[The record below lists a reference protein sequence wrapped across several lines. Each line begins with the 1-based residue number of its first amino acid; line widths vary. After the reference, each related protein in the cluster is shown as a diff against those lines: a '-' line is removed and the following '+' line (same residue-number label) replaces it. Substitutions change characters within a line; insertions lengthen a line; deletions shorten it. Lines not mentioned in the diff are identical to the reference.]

1 MSSKAKKT
9 ILIAVAAVCILV
21 CVGSGL
27 FLYQYYH
34 GVQVE
39 STLLERMKTGTAEIS
54 SAPAPSDQP
63 EQPEQPEQDSG
74 ETPEKSETDAA
85 PSEEEPLMKT
95 VRLPVDFAQLQAEAP
110 DIYAWLELPDT
121 GIDDPVLQR
130 AGADLFY
137 NSHNA
142 YGQYYMC
149 GAVFSQ
155 SAYNGRNF
163 DSPMT
168 VLYGHSTVL
177 GQPGAFMELNNYA
190 DEAYFDA
197 HREMRVYMPDGMYV
211 YRIFAACVHSNEHLL
226 YCHDFSDETQ
236 FDAFFSSLT
245 EDTSPDSHIDA
256 EALPQAGDKVLTLST
271 CYSANKNLRY
281 LVMGVL
287 EEFVPT
293 AEAAG
298 REAA

>member
-54 SAPAPSDQP
+54 SAPAPSD
-63 EQPEQPEQDSG
+63 QPEQPEQDSG

-155 SAYNGRNF
+155 SAYNGRDF

-245 EDTSPDSHIDA
+245 ENTSPDSHIDA

>member
-63 EQPEQPEQDSG
+63 EQPEQDSG
-74 ETPEKSETDAA
+74 ETPEESESDAA

-95 VRLPVDFAQLQAEAP
+95 VRLPVDFAQLQDEAP

-236 FDAFFSSLT
+236 FGAFFSSLT

>member
-1 MSSKAKKT
+1 M
-9 ILIAVAAVCILV
+9 
-21 CVGSGL
+21 
-27 FLYQYYH
+27 
-34 GVQVE
+34 QVE

-63 EQPEQPEQDSG
+63 EQPEQDPG
-74 ETPEKSETDAA
+74 ETPEESEADAA

-155 SAYNGRNF
+155 SAYNGRKF
-163 DSPMT
+163 ESPMT

>member
-63 EQPEQPEQDSG
+63 EQPEQDSD

-190 DEAYFDA
+190 DKAYFDA
-197 HREMRVYMPDGMYV
+197 HQEMRVYMPDGMYV
-211 YRIFAACVHSNEHLL
+211 YRIFAACVHSV
-226 YCHDFSDETQ
+226 
-236 FDAFFSSLT
+236 A
-245 EDTSPDSHIDA
+245 
-256 EALPQAGDKVLTLST
+256 
-271 CYSANKNLRY
+271 
-281 LVMGVL
+281 
-287 EEFVPT
+287 
-293 AEAAG
+293 
-298 REAA
+298 

>member
-63 EQPEQPEQDSG
+63 EQPEQDSG
-74 ETPEKSETDAA
+74 ETPEESETDAA

-130 AGADLFY
+130 AGANLFY

>member
-63 EQPEQPEQDSG
+63 EQPEQDSG
-74 ETPEKSETDAA
+74 ETPEESGTDAA

>member
-63 EQPEQPEQDSG
+63 EQDSG
-74 ETPEKSETDAA
+74 ETPEESETDAV

>member
-63 EQPEQPEQDSG
+63 EQPEQDSD
-74 ETPEKSETDAA
+74 ETPEESETDAA

>member
-63 EQPEQPEQDSG
+63 EQPEQDPG
-74 ETPEKSETDAA
+74 ETPEESETDAA

-155 SAYNGRNF
+155 SAYNGRDF

>member
-63 EQPEQPEQDSG
+63 EQPEQDSD
-74 ETPEKSETDAA
+74 ETPEESETDAA

-287 EEFVPT
+287 EDFVPT

>member
-63 EQPEQPEQDSG
+63 EQPEQDSD

-298 REAA
+298 REVA

>member
-74 ETPEKSETDAA
+74 ETPEESETDAA

>member
-63 EQPEQPEQDSG
+63 EQPEQDSD
-74 ETPEKSETDAA
+74 ETPEESETDAV

>member
-39 STLLERMKTGTAEIS
+39 STLLERMKIGTAEIS
-54 SAPAPSDQP
+54 STPAPSD
-63 EQPEQPEQDSG
+63 QPEQPEQDSG
-74 ETPEKSETDAA
+74 ETPEESETDAA

-197 HREMRVYMPDGMYV
+197 HREMRVYMPNGMYV

>member
-63 EQPEQPEQDSG
+63 EQPEQDSD
-74 ETPEKSETDAA
+74 ETPEESETDAA
-85 PSEEEPLMKT
+85 PSKEEPLMKT

>member
-63 EQPEQPEQDSG
+63 EQPEQDSD
-74 ETPEKSETDAA
+74 ETPEESETDAA

-95 VRLPVDFAQLQAEAP
+95 VRLPVDFAQLQDEAP

-155 SAYNGRNF
+155 SAYNGRDF

>member
-63 EQPEQPEQDSG
+63 EQPEQDSG
-74 ETPEKSETDAA
+74 ETPEESETDAA

-211 YRIFAACVHSNEHLL
+211 YHIFAACVHSNEHLL

>member
-63 EQPEQPEQDSG
+63 EQPEQDSG
-74 ETPEKSETDAA
+74 ETPEESETDAA

-163 DSPMT
+163 DSSMT

-256 EALPQAGDKVLTLST
+256 EALPQTGDKVLTLST

>member
-63 EQPEQPEQDSG
+63 EQPEQDSD
-74 ETPEKSETDAA
+74 ETPEESETDAA

-190 DEAYFDA
+190 DKAYFDA

-226 YCHDFSDETQ
+226 YCHDFSDEAQ

>member
-39 STLLERMKTGTAEIS
+39 STLLERMKTSTAEIS

-63 EQPEQPEQDSG
+63 EQPEQDSG
-74 ETPEKSETDAA
+74 ETPEESETDAA

>member
-63 EQPEQPEQDSG
+63 EQPEQGSD
-74 ETPEKSETDAA
+74 ETPEESETDAA

-256 EALPQAGDKVLTLST
+256 EALPQTGDKVLTLST

>member
-63 EQPEQPEQDSG
+63 EQPEQDSG
-74 ETPEKSETDAA
+74 ETPEESETDAA
-85 PSEEEPLMKT
+85 PSKEEPLMKT

-256 EALPQAGDKVLTLST
+256 EALPQAGGKVLTLST

-298 REAA
+298 REAV

>member
-9 ILIAVAAVCILV
+9 ILIAVTAVCILV

-63 EQPEQPEQDSG
+63 EQPEQDSG
-74 ETPEKSETDAA
+74 ETPEESETDAA

-95 VRLPVDFAQLQAEAP
+95 VRLPVDFAQLQDEAP

>member
-63 EQPEQPEQDSG
+63 EQPEQDSD
-74 ETPEKSETDAA
+74 ETPEESETDAA

-226 YCHDFSDETQ
+226 YCHDFSDVTQ

>member
-63 EQPEQPEQDSG
+63 EQPEQDSG
-74 ETPEKSETDAA
+74 ETPEESETDAA
-85 PSEEEPLMKT
+85 PSEEEPLIKT

>member
-63 EQPEQPEQDSG
+63 EQDSG
-74 ETPEKSETDAA
+74 ETPEESETDAA

-95 VRLPVDFAQLQAEAP
+95 VRLPVDFAQLQDEAP

>member
-63 EQPEQPEQDSG
+63 EQPEQDSD
-74 ETPEKSETDAA
+74 ETPEEAENGA
-85 PSEEEPLMKT
+85 EPSEEEALLKT

-155 SAYNGRNF
+155 SAYNGRDF

>member
-63 EQPEQPEQDSG
+63 EQPEQDSD

>member
-39 STLLERMKTGTAEIS
+39 STLLERMKTGTVEIS

-63 EQPEQPEQDSG
+63 EQPEQDSD
-74 ETPEKSETDAA
+74 ETPEEAENGA
-85 PSEEEPLMKT
+85 EPSEEEALLKT

>member
-1 MSSKAKKT
+1 MSSKVKRT
-9 ILIAVAAVCILV
+9 ILIAVATVCILV

-63 EQPEQPEQDSG
+63 EQPEQDSG
-74 ETPEKSETDAA
+74 ETPEESETDAA

-177 GQPGAFMELNNYA
+177 CQPGAFMELNNYA

>member
-63 EQPEQPEQDSG
+63 EQPEQDSG
-74 ETPEKSETDAA
+74 ETPEESETDAV

-110 DIYAWLELPDT
+110 DIYAWLELPDS

>member
-63 EQPEQPEQDSG
+63 EQPEQDSG
-74 ETPEKSETDAA
+74 ETPEESETDAA

>member
-63 EQPEQPEQDSG
+63 EQPEQDSG
-74 ETPEKSETDAA
+74 ETPEESETDAA

-130 AGADLFY
+130 AGSDLFY

-155 SAYNGRNF
+155 SAYNGRDF

>member
-63 EQPEQPEQDSG
+63 EQPEQDPG
-74 ETPEKSETDAA
+74 ETPEESEADAA

-226 YCHDFSDETQ
+226 YYHDFSDETQ

>member
-63 EQPEQPEQDSG
+63 EQPEQDSD
-74 ETPEKSETDAA
+74 ETLEESETDAA

-245 EDTSPDSHIDA
+245 ENTSPDSHIDA

>member
-63 EQPEQPEQDSG
+63 EQPEQDSG
-74 ETPEKSETDAA
+74 ETPEESETDAA

-236 FDAFFSSLT
+236 FGAFFSSLT

-298 REAA
+298 REAV

>member
-63 EQPEQPEQDSG
+63 EQPEQDSG
-74 ETPEKSETDAA
+74 ETPEESETDAA

-256 EALPQAGDKVLTLST
+256 EALPQAGNKVLTLST

>member
-63 EQPEQPEQDSG
+63 EQPEQDSG
-74 ETPEKSETDAA
+74 ETPEESETDAA

-155 SAYNGRNF
+155 SAYNGRDF

-211 YRIFAACVHSNEHLL
+211 YRIFAACVHSKEHLL

>member
-63 EQPEQPEQDSG
+63 EQPEQDSD
-74 ETPEKSETDAA
+74 ETPEESETDAA

-197 HREMRVYMPDGMYV
+197 HREMQVYMPDGMYV

-245 EDTSPDSHIDA
+245 EDSSPDSHIDA

-293 AEAAG
+293 AEATG

>member
-63 EQPEQPEQDSG
+63 EQPEQDSG
-74 ETPEKSETDAA
+74 ETPEESETDAA
-85 PSEEEPLMKT
+85 PSEEEPMMKT

-256 EALPQAGDKVLTLST
+256 EALPQTGDKVLTLST